1 MFKGRKR
8 KRIQRLKTNEDEW
21 REGQQEVTQVI
32 LDHVVEIFAS
42 SDPQGIEKCIRA
54 IPTKGDDRMNDDL
67 SRLVTNDE
75 IKKAAFSLRALKV
88 PGSDGLNGLF
98 FQNH

>member
-1 MFKGRKR
+1 
-8 KRIQRLKTNEDEW
+8 
-21 REGQQEVTQVI
+21 
-32 LDHVVEIFAS
+32 
-42 SDPQGIEKCIRA
+42 
-54 IPTKGDDRMNDDL
+54 MNDDL